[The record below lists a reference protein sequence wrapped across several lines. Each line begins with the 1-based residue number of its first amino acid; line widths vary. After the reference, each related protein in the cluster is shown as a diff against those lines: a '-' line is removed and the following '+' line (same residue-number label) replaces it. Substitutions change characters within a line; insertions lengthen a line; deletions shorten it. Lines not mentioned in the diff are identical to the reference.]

1 MPCLRGSLLGQMS
14 QLLLL
19 SHQALA
25 ATLLHSASESPASH
39 EEWSPLGMSQSP
51 CCLLCPQ
58 QPGERPCHGQP
69 PEPAAL
75 CLVLDSLR
83 TFVQANAK
91 ALHFIP
97 RDHSAASD
105 LGLTG
110 TFPPTFTPFSLPSS
124 LFSLG
129 YLLPWFHLLSRHEAL
144 LLSTHQ
150 LPSLFS
156 CFYTNCA
163 SLFQPLAA
171 TLGWTRRLRMLLR
184 LSRGTDC
191 QSIASA
197 MPKLKSYSWFQP
209 AVLQGSII
217 LPSLLPGK
225 TMKHNHQ
232 AFPSHAS
239 PYPAPGRW
247 MPRPLIQF
255 TVWVWCHYL
264 RRNMP

>member
-1 MPCLRGSLLGQMS
+1 MSIHLALHRAKWWSGPAGSCKFGTAGKDEQSWFLDNAFWDNLTRTSQGLGSPMPCLRGSLLGQMS

-58 QPGERPCHGQP
+58 QPGERPCHGQT

-110 TFPPTFTPFSLPSS
+110 SFPPTFIPFSLPSS
-124 LFSLG
+124 LFSL
-129 YLLPWFHLLSRHEAL
+129 LPWVFAAL
-144 LLSTHQ
+144 V
-150 LPSLFS
+150 PSLKQ
-156 CFYTNCA
+156 T
-163 SLFQPLAA
+163 
-171 TLGWTRRLRMLLR
+171 
-184 LSRGTDC
+184 
-191 QSIASA
+191 
-197 MPKLKSYSWFQP
+197 
-209 AVLQGSII
+209 
-217 LPSLLPGK
+217 
-225 TMKHNHQ
+225 
-232 AFPSHAS
+232 
-239 PYPAPGRW
+239 
-247 MPRPLIQF
+247 
-255 TVWVWCHYL
+255 
-264 RRNMP
+264 